1 MVVINIE
8 RKGEKD
14 GFKGKNDFICFSLL
28 QITPLPFLFLLKGQN
43 HYKNVKP
50 YGKGDRSPLKRE

>member
-1 MVVINIE
+1 MVVINME

-28 QITPLPFLFLLKGQN
+28 QITLLPFLFLLKGQN
-43 HYKNVKP
+43 HKNVKP